1 MSRAGD
7 KSRIAQALRED
18 AADAVRPDLDLWPM
32 VRERVSTRSASAAA
46 QTGAGAMMDHNAESA
61 AGTARRSSRRPTLHL
76 SLTAAVPVLVLVVAM
91 VGAYLAPSGSL
102 SWLAGTGGQHDPCG
116 LITQEEADAF
126 VGAHLDQ
133 VQWEPVRPQ
142 SFACAY
148 NGEAESL
155 NLLVAR
161 FASEDEAVAYL
172 NNRLK
177 GIRPM
182 TARIMLPDEDKPSTI
197 AAEVPGLADE
207 AYEATVRTQGSES
220 LYFRHIMARQGST
233 YFVVTWMTGDIEQS
247 SELTLLA
254 QRISERL
261 RSW

>member
-7 KSRIAQALRED
+7 KSRIARALRED
-18 AADAVRPDLDLWPM
+18 AAEAVRPDLDLWPL
-32 VRERVSTRSASAAA
+32 VRERVSARRPSTVTQAGAATA
-46 QTGAGAMMDHNAESA
+46 LDHGADSSTGA
-61 AGTARRSSRRPTLHL
+61 ARRGSRKPTLHL
-76 SLTAAVPVLVLVVAM
+76 SLTAALPVLVLVLAM
-91 VGAYLAPSGSL
+91 IGAYLAPAGAL
-102 SWLAGTGGQHDPCG
+102 SWLAGPGGQNDPCG

-133 VQWEPVRPQ
+133 VQWEPARPQ

-161 FASEDEAVAYL
+161 FADEEQAVAYL
-172 NNRLK
+172 TNRLRSM
-177 GIRPM
+177 RP
-182 TARIMLPDEDKPSTI
+182 TNALVMLPDEDKPSSL
-197 AAEVPGLADE
+197 AAEVPDVADE
-207 AYEATVRTQGSES
+207 AYETTVRSQGSAS

-233 YFVVTWMTGDIEQS
+233 YFVVTWMTGESEPS
-247 SELTLLA
+247 SELITLA